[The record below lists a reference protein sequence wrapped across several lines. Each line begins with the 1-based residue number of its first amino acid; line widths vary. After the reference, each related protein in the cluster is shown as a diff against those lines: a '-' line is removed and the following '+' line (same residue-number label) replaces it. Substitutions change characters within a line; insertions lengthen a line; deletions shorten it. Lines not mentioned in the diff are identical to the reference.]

1 MWFEVRAPHPPTP
14 YPSPLCSHYPSPSAP
29 CFPNKTSNT
38 RLTGRPSPQAIHLL
52 RINQTFSRIVGAIW
66 DIFFEIVAIC
76 FLVLVLVVAFAT
88 CLCVAMGRSDP
99 LFASFGTSG
108 ARHRMDGDVRACCL
122 DGCESPFMLYRGM
135 LVA

>member
-1 MWFEVRAPHPPTP
+1 M
-14 YPSPLCSHYPSPSAP
+14 
-29 CFPNKTSNT
+29 
-38 RLTGRPSPQAIHLL
+38 

-88 CLCVAMGRSDP
+88 CLTVSMSRSDP

-108 ARHRMDGDVRACCL
+108 EHFVLGRMLCVFKNAGCICCIHADFL
-122 DGCESPFMLYRGM
+122 HALNR
-135 LVA
+135 